1 MKKFQSGENSII
13 ASNEA
18 QANIFVAKAMRITA
32 LVLTLIMILNIV
44 GIFIIDMNAMVV
56 AYISGMVLLLTPTL
70 LVNVLKIKHPALKYI
85 FVSISALFVCIMI
98 VTLNWHAVVIYIFA
112 IGVAGMYFSKG
123 VNIYAIV
130 LSPIG
135 FSIAQYFAYKL
146 NLTTDSNIKDMYYLI
161 VFVIAPR
168 ALSLVAVSSLFLSLN
183 NRTRLLLENLMD
195 VDAQAKM
202 AERMR
207 AMREKSVAVSD
218 TLLSTVDTLSTVS
231 QNTTANNE
239 TIVEIAGIAMS
250 ASEETQQQLRE
261 VGTNVSMISE
271 NLSKLA
277 EGTSEITNLSNDV
290 HELTEAN
297 LSNMQ
302 MVLEG
307 FDGITRS
314 TVKSREAI
322 NTLQEKSREIAGI
335 TKVITDISM
344 QTNILSLNAS
354 IESARAGAAG
364 KGFAVVAEEIRNLAQ
379 QTQEA
384 VENISVIIED
394 VVQNT
399 LNAAQAMDES
409 TELVNSGMD
418 YIKAA
423 GESSRTVTEATDSMT
438 AKIGGIDLLTR
449 DVANYSEKI
458 VTIVDGVGEISEQS
472 MEELKRVGDACE
484 EERNNIKILVDLVV
498 GIDSISRQLEEVL
511 NDK

>member
-1 MKKFQSGENSII
+1 MKKFQSGDNSII

-130 LSPIG
+130 LSPIV

>member
-130 LSPIG
+130 LSPIA

-146 NLTTDSNIKDMYYLI
+146 NLTTDSNIKDMYHLI

>member
-130 LSPIG
+130 LSPIV

-438 AKIGGIDLLTR
+438 AKIGGIDLLTK

>member
-130 LSPIG
+130 LSPIV

-161 VFVIAPR
+161 VLVIAPR

>member
-1 MKKFQSGENSII
+1 
-13 ASNEA
+13 
-18 QANIFVAKAMRITA
+18 
-32 LVLTLIMILNIV
+32 
-44 GIFIIDMNAMVV
+44 
-56 AYISGMVLLLTPTL
+56 
-70 LVNVLKIKHPALKYI
+70 
-85 FVSISALFVCIMI
+85 
-98 VTLNWHAVVIYIFA
+98 
-112 IGVAGMYFSKG
+112 
-123 VNIYAIV
+123 
-130 LSPIG
+130 
-135 FSIAQYFAYKL
+135 
-146 NLTTDSNIKDMYYLI
+146 
-161 VFVIAPR
+161 
-168 ALSLVAVSSLFLSLN
+168 
-183 NRTRLLLENLMD
+183 
-195 VDAQAKM
+195 
-202 AERMR
+202 MR